1 MHGML
6 TLPEIHIPMSINQ
19 ALLEHDSAHQFTK
32 GRWLLLFIY
41 LLFFCRGISSAVL

>member
-19 ALLEHDSAHQFTK
+19 ALLEHVIGTRQCPSVHEGSVAAFI
-32 GRWLLLFIY
+32 IY
-41 LLFFCRGISSAVL
+41 LFTFFL